1 MLHYTLY
8 YVNKTGYQA
17 HCNSLFLL
25 FSQCKCNAIDVSE
38 REGEGAGERGEER
51 SMQIKVA
58 TERERTIRMM
68 RERGER
74 QRARFW
80 P

>member
-1 MLHYTLY
+1 
-8 YVNKTGYQA
+8 VR
-17 HCNSLFLL
+17 
-25 FSQCKCNAIDVSE
+25 E
-38 REGEGAGERGEER
+38 REGERGEER